1 MSVRRVRRP
10 PRTPRQRRAGGGGKS
25 KRQASNHREEYPSA
39 RDFSWQI
46 HSKSKKGL
54 QSDSGLEILKEDDI
68 YIIDYKVGTKNQ
80 FYMEFL
86 GPL

>member
-1 MSVRRVRRP
+1 MSAVSAAHP
-10 PRTPRQRRAGGGGKS
+10 APRASVALGGGGKS